1 MPNFT
6 LKRKAPSRGNAV
18 MAFQNKP
25 GADEG
30 CAVDSAVAFIEEP

>member
-1 MPNFT
+1 
-6 LKRKAPSRGNAV
+6 V

-25 GADEG
+25 GADKG

>member
-6 LKRKAPSRGNAV
+6 LKRKDPSRGNAV

-25 GADEG
+25 GADKG